1 MSVTVQLDNMAL
13 LSVSMCRPEGVRG
26 RNSDND
32 MIKECL
38 GWAPTILLKDGLTT
52 TYKWIK
58 EQLDA
63 EVAKGVDIEV
73 CYGTSKVVAQNMASD
88 DQEGKNVRADAEK

>member
-1 MSVTVQLDNMAL
+1 MTL
-13 LSVSMCRPEGVRG
+13 LSVSIFRPEGVRG

-38 GWAPTILLKDGLTT
+38 GWAPTILLKDGLTI

-63 EVAKGVDIEV
+63 GVAKGVDIEV
-73 CYGTSKVVAQNMASD
+73 CYGTSKVVAQNMSSD
-88 DQEGKNVRADAEK
+88 DQQGKNVRADDDK